1 LQQQVNNQPMEQE
14 KIIYYA
20 NLISKQINHG
30 LTPDEQLEL
39 NAWLE
44 ANPSNQMVYDGLRE
58 GDAQQS
64 AIDFMNSLSVDAA
77 WKKVSGA
84 SKISRSVPVVKSL
97 SSFRK
102 RFAWAAAAAAV
113 LAASFFIWRT
123 NMDQPVQSSAAPV
136 EISPGGNKATLT
148 LADGKI
154 ISLDAIPNG
163 DIAAEG
169 DVQVIKMDGTLQYNG
184 ANDNAEITYNT
195 IQTPRG
201 GKYQLVLSDG
211 TLVWLNAASSLRFP
225 VTFSNK
231 ERLVE
236 LKGEAYFE
244 VKKGERPFRVSL
256 QNSSQIEVK
265 GTAFNVNAYY
275 DEEMMKA
282 TLIEGKI
289 NFVNLGKTQALVPG
303 QQIRLTYEQPEK
315 QVVEDVDV
323 EKEIAWKNDLFIFK
337 GMDVRS
343 IMREIS
349 RWYDID
355 VVYKGKISPETFSG
369 IVSRKS
375 NLSQVLKIMEEGGV
389 RFEIEGRTI
398 VVF

>member
-1 LQQQVNNQPMEQE
+1 
-14 KIIYYA
+14 
-20 NLISKQINHG
+20 
-30 LTPDEQLEL
+30 
-39 NAWLE
+39 
-44 ANPSNQMVYDGLRE
+44 
-58 GDAQQS
+58 
-64 AIDFMNSLSVDAA
+64 
-77 WKKVSGA
+77 
-84 SKISRSVPVVKSL
+84 L

>member
-1 LQQQVNNQPMEQE
+1 MEQE
-14 KIIYYA
+14 KLLYYA
-20 NLISKQINHG
+20 NLMSRQINNG
-30 LTPDEQLEL
+30 LTPKEQLEL

-44 ANPSNQMVYDGLRE
+44 ADPSNQMVYDGLRE

-77 WKKVSGA
+77 WNKVSAA
-84 SKISRSVPVVKSL
+84 SELSPSATVVKAS

-113 LAASFFIWRT
+113 LVASFFIWKT
-123 NMDQPVQSSAAPV
+123 NLDQPVQSSAAPV
-136 EISPGGNKATLT
+136 EILPGGTKATLT

-154 ISLDAIPNG
+154 ISLDAVPNG

-169 DVQVIKMDGTLQYNG
+169 NVQVIKMDGTLQYNG
-184 ANDNAEITYNT
+184 DNENAEITYNT

-211 TLVWLNAASSLRFP
+211 TVVWLNAASSLRFP
-225 VTFSNK
+225 VVFKGK
-231 ERLVE
+231 ERQVE
-236 LKGEAYFE
+236 LMGEAYFE
-244 VKKGERPFRVSL
+244 VKKGEKPFKVSL
-256 QNSSQIEVK
+256 QNGSRIEVK
-265 GTAFNVNAYY
+265 GTAFNVNAYN
-275 DEEMMKA
+275 DEEIMKA
-282 TLIEGKI
+282 TLVEGRI
-289 NFVNLGKTQALVPG
+289 NFLMQDKSQILVSG
-303 QQIRLTYEQPEK
+303 QQIRVRHQQPAM
-315 QVVEDVDV
+315 QVIDDVDV
-323 EKEIAWKNDLFIFK
+323 EQEIAWKNDLFIFK
-337 GMDVRS
+337 GMDVKS

-355 VVYKGKISPETFSG
+355 VVYKGKLNPETFSG

-389 RFEIEGRTI
+389 RFVIEGRTI

>member
-1 LQQQVNNQPMEQE
+1 MEME
-14 KIIYYA
+14 KHLYFA
-20 NLISKQINHG
+20 NLISTQINQG

-39 NAWLE
+39 DAWL
-44 ANPSNQMVYDGLRE
+44 AADPSNQMGYNGLME

-77 WKKVSGA
+77 WNKVSAA
-84 SKISRSVPVVKSL
+84 SELSPSAPAVKKL

-102 RFAWAAAAAAV
+102 RFAWGAVAAAV
-113 LAASFFIWRT
+113 LAVSFFISRT
-123 NMDQPVQSSAAPV
+123 EMNQPGKSSTAPV

-148 LADGKI
+148 LADGKVI
-154 ISLDAIPNG
+154 ALDDVSNG

-169 DVQVIKMDGTLQYNG
+169 NVQVIKLDGALRYN
-184 ANDNAEITYNT
+184 ASNDNTEISYNT

-201 GKYQLVLSDG
+201 GKYQLVMSDG

-225 VTFSNK
+225 VAFKGN
-231 ERLVE
+231 ERAVE
-236 LKGEAYFE
+236 LTGEAYFE
-244 VKKGERPFRVSL
+244 VKKSTKPFKVFL
-256 QNSSQIEVK
+256 QNGSQIEVK
-265 GTAFNVNAYY
+265 GTAFNVNAYN
-275 DEEMMKA
+275 DEEIMKA
-282 TLIEGKI
+282 TLVQGKI
-289 NFVNLGKTQALVPG
+289 NFLMQGKSQALVPG
-303 QQIRLTYEQPEK
+303 QQIRVRNEQAEI

-323 EKEIAWKNDLFIFK
+323 EEEIAWKNDLFIFK
-337 GMDVRS
+337 GMDVKS

-355 VVYKGKISPETFSG
+355 VIYKVKINPETFSG

-398 VVF
+398 IVL

>member
-1 LQQQVNNQPMEQE
+1 MEME
-14 KIIYYA
+14 KHLYFA
-20 NLISKQINHG
+20 NLISRQITQG

-39 NAWLE
+39 DAWL
-44 ANPSNQMVYDGLRE
+44 AADPSNQMGYNGLME

-77 WKKVSGA
+77 WNKVSAA
-84 SKISRSVPVVKSL
+84 SGINQSVPAVKKL

-102 RFAWAAAAAAV
+102 RFAWGAVAAAV
-113 LAASFFIWRT
+113 LAVSFFISRT
-123 NMDQPVQSSAAPV
+123 EMNQPGKSSTAPV

-148 LADGKI
+148 LADGKVI
-154 ISLDAIPNG
+154 ALDDVSNG

-169 DVQVIKMDGTLQYNG
+169 NVQVIKLDGALQYN
-184 ANDNAEITYNT
+184 ASNDNTEISYNT

-201 GKYQLVLSDG
+201 GKYQLVMSDG

-225 VTFSNK
+225 VAFKGN
-231 ERLVE
+231 ERAVE
-236 LKGEAYFE
+236 LTGEAYFE
-244 VKKGERPFRVSL
+244 VKKSTKPFKVFL
-256 QNSSQIEVK
+256 QNGSQIEVK
-265 GTAFNVNAYY
+265 GTAFNVNAYN
-275 DEEMMKA
+275 DEEIMKA
-282 TLIEGKI
+282 TLVQGKI
-289 NFVNLGKTQALVPG
+289 NFLMQGKSQALVPG
-303 QQIRLTYEQPEK
+303 QQIRVRNEQAEI

-323 EKEIAWKNDLFIFK
+323 EEEIAWKNDLFIFK
-337 GMDVRS
+337 GMDVKS

-355 VVYKGKISPETFSG
+355 VIYKVKINPETFSG

-398 VVF
+398 IVL

>member
-1 LQQQVNNQPMEQE
+1 MEQE

-30 LTPDEQLEL
+30 LTPDEQMEL

-44 ANPSNQMVYDGLRE
+44 ANPSNQMVYDGIIE
-58 GDAQQS
+58 GKAQQS

-77 WKKVSGA
+77 WNKVSIA
-84 SKISRSVPVVKSL
+84 SEISQSAPFVKNM

-113 LAASFFIWRT
+113 LAASFFIWGT
-123 NMDQPVQSSAAPV
+123 NMDEPVQSSAAPV

-154 ISLDAIPNG
+154 ISLDAVPNG

-169 DVQVIKMDGTLQYNG
+169 NVQVIKLDGTLQYNG
-184 ANDNAEITYNT
+184 DNENAEITYNT

-211 TLVWLNAASSLRFP
+211 TVVWLNSASSLRFP

-244 VKKGERPFRVSL
+244 VKKGERPFKVSL
-256 QNSSQIEVK
+256 QNGSQIEVK
-265 GTAFNVNAYY
+265 GTAFNVNAYQ
-275 DEEMMKA
+275 DEDLLRT
-282 TLIEGKI
+282 TLLEGKI
-289 NFVNLGKTQALVPG
+289 NFMMLGKTQALLPG
-303 QQIRLTYEQPEK
+303 QQIRLAYEQSAM
-315 QVVEDVDV
+315 QVIDDVDV
-323 EKEIAWKNDLFIFK
+323 EQEVAWKNDLFIFK
-337 GMDVRS
+337 GMDVKS

-355 VVYKGKISPETFSG
+355 VVYKGKPSPETFSG

-375 NLSQVLKIMEEGGV
+375 NLAQVLKIMEEGGV
-389 RFEIEGRTI
+389 RFEMEGRTI

>member
-1 LQQQVNNQPMEQE
+1 MEQE
-14 KIIYYA
+14 KILYYA

-39 NAWLE
+39 DAWID
-44 ANPSNQMVYDGLRE
+44 ADPSNQMVYDGLRE

-77 WKKVSGA
+77 WNKVSAA
-84 SKISRSVPVVKSL
+84 SEISRSAPVVKASVR
-97 SSFRK
+97 FRK

-113 LAASFFIWRT
+113 LVASFFIWRT

-136 EISPGGNKATLT
+136 EILPGGTKATLT
-148 LADGKI
+148 LADGKVI
-154 ISLDAIPNG
+154 TLDAVANG

-169 DVQVIKMDGTLQYNG
+169 DVQVIKRDGTLQYNG
-184 ANDNAEITYNT
+184 ANDNAEIAYNT

-225 VTFSNK
+225 VAFNNK

-256 QNSSQIEVK
+256 QNGSLIEVK
-265 GTAFNVNAYY
+265 GTAFNVNAYN
-275 DEEMMKA
+275 DEALMKA
-282 TLIEGKI
+282 TLVEGKI
-289 NFVNLGKTQALVPG
+289 NFLMQGKTHSLFPG
-303 QQIRLTYEQPEK
+303 QQIRVAYEQPEM
-315 QVVEDVDV
+315 QVIDDVDV
-323 EKEIAWKNDLFIFK
+323 EQEIAWKNDLFIFK
-337 GMDVRS
+337 GMDVKS

-355 VVYKGKISPETFSG
+355 VVYRAKLNPETFSG
-369 IVSRKS
+369 IVSQKS

-389 RFEIEGRTI
+389 RFAIEGRTI

>member
-1 LQQQVNNQPMEQE
+1 M
-14 KIIYYA
+14 
-20 NLISKQINHG
+20 
-30 LTPDEQLEL
+30 
-39 NAWLE
+39 
-44 ANPSNQMVYDGLRE
+44 
-58 GDAQQS
+58 
-64 AIDFMNSLSVDAA
+64 
-77 WKKVSGA
+77 
-84 SKISRSVPVVKSL
+84 

-244 VKKGERPFRVSL
+244 VKKGERPFKVSL
-256 QNSSQIEVK
+256 QNGSQIEVK
-265 GTAFNVNAYY
+265 GTAFNVNAYH
-275 DEEMMKA
+275 DEEMLKT

-289 NFVNLGKTQALVPG
+289 NFMNLGKTQALVPG

-315 QVVEDVDV
+315 PVVEDVDV
-323 EKEIAWKNDLFIFK
+323 EKEIAWKNDLFIFR

>member
-1 LQQQVNNQPMEQE
+1 MEQE

-123 NMDQPVQSSAAPV
+123 NMDEPVQSSAAPV

-154 ISLDAIPNG
+154 ISLDAVANG

-265 GTAFNVNAYY
+265 GTAFNVNAYH
-275 DEEMMKA
+275 DEEMLKT

-289 NFVNLGKTQALVPG
+289 NFMNLGKTQALVPG

-315 QVVEDVDV
+315 PVVEDVDV
-323 EKEIAWKNDLFIFK
+323 EKEIAWKNDLFIFR

>member
-30 LTPDEQLEL
+30 LTPDEQMEL

-44 ANPSNQMVYDGLRE
+44 ANPSNQMVYDGIIE
-58 GDAQQS
+58 GKAQQS

-77 WKKVSGA
+77 WNKVSIA
-84 SKISRSVPVVKSL
+84 SEISQSAPFVKNM

-113 LAASFFIWRT
+113 LAASFFIWGT
-123 NMDQPVQSSAAPV
+123 NMDEPVQSSAAPV

-154 ISLDAIPNG
+154 ISLDAVPNG

-169 DVQVIKMDGTLQYNG
+169 NVQVIKLDGTLQYNG
-184 ANDNAEITYNT
+184 DNENAEITYNT

-211 TLVWLNAASSLRFP
+211 TVVWLNSASSLRFP

-244 VKKGERPFRVSL
+244 VKKGERPFKVSL
-256 QNSSQIEVK
+256 QNGSQIEVK
-265 GTAFNVNAYY
+265 GTAFNVNAYQ
-275 DEEMMKA
+275 DEDLLRT
-282 TLIEGKI
+282 TLLEGKI
-289 NFVNLGKTQALVPG
+289 NFMMLGKTQALLPG
-303 QQIRLTYEQPEK
+303 QQIRLAYEQSAM
-315 QVVEDVDV
+315 QVIDDVDV
-323 EKEIAWKNDLFIFK
+323 EQEVAWKNDLFIFK
-337 GMDVRS
+337 GMDVKS

-355 VVYKGKISPETFSG
+355 VVYKGKPSPETFSG

-375 NLSQVLKIMEEGGV
+375 NLAQVLKIMEEGGV
-389 RFEIEGRTI
+389 RFEMEGRTI

>member
-1 LQQQVNNQPMEQE
+1 MEQE

-123 NMDQPVQSSAAPV
+123 NMDEPVQSSAAPV

-231 ERLVE
+231 KRLVE

-289 NFVNLGKTQALVPG
+289 NFMNLGKTQALVPG
-303 QQIRLTYEQPEK
+303 QQIRLTYKQPEK

-355 VVYKGKISPETFSG
+355 VVYKGKVSPETFSG

>member
-1 LQQQVNNQPMEQE
+1 MEQE

-30 LTPDEQLEL
+30 VTPDEQLEL

-58 GDAQQS
+58 GKAQQS

-77 WKKVSGA
+77 WNKVSAA
-84 SKISRSVPVVKSL
+84 SEISPSAPLVKNM

-113 LAASFFIWRT
+113 LVASFLIWRT

-154 ISLDAIPNG
+154 ISLDAVPNG

-169 DVQVIKMDGTLQYNG
+169 NVQVIKLDGTLQYNG
-184 ANDNAEITYNT
+184 DNENAEITYNT

-211 TLVWLNAASSLRFP
+211 TVVWLNAASSLRFP
-225 VTFSNK
+225 VLFKGK
-231 ERLVE
+231 ERQVE
-236 LKGEAYFE
+236 LMGEAFFE
-244 VKKGERPFRVSL
+244 VKKGEKPFKVSL
-256 QNSSQIEVK
+256 QNGSRIEVK
-265 GTAFNVNAYY
+265 GTAFNVNAYN
-275 DEEMMKA
+275 DEAIIKA
-282 TLIEGKI
+282 TLLEGKI
-289 NFVNLGKTQALVPG
+289 NFMMMGKTQALLPG
-303 QQIRLTYEQPEK
+303 QQIRVAYEQPHM
-315 QVVEDVDV
+315 QVIDGVDV
-323 EKEIAWKNDLFIFK
+323 EQEVAWKNDLFIFK
-337 GMDVRS
+337 GMDVKS

-355 VVYKGKISPETFSG
+355 VVYKGKFNPETFSG
-369 IVSRKS
+369 IVSRKT

-389 RFEIEGRTI
+389 RFAIEGRTI

>member
-1 LQQQVNNQPMEQE
+1 MEME
-14 KIIYYA
+14 KHLYFA
-20 NLISKQINHG
+20 NLISTQINQG

-39 NAWLE
+39 DAWL
-44 ANPSNQMVYDGLRE
+44 AADPSTQMGYNGLIE

-77 WKKVSGA
+77 WNKVSAA
-84 SKISRSVPVVKSL
+84 SGINQSVPIVKPSAR
-97 SSFRK
+97 FRK
-102 RFAWAAAAAAV
+102 RFAWGAVAAAV
-113 LAASFFIWRT
+113 LAVSFFISRT
-123 NMDQPVQSSAAPV
+123 EMNQPGKSSTAPV

-148 LADGKI
+148 LADGKVI
-154 ISLDAIPNG
+154 ALDDVSNG

-169 DVQVIKMDGTLQYNG
+169 NVQVIKLDGALRYN
-184 ANDNAEITYNT
+184 ASSDNTEISYNT

-201 GKYQLVLSDG
+201 GKYQLVMSDG

-225 VTFSNK
+225 VAFKGN
-231 ERLVE
+231 ERAVE
-236 LKGEAYFE
+236 LTGEAYFE
-244 VKKGERPFRVSL
+244 VRKSTKPFKVFL
-256 QNSSQIEVK
+256 QNGSQIEVK
-265 GTAFNVNAYY
+265 GTAFNVNAYN
-275 DEEMMKA
+275 DEEIMKA
-282 TLIEGKI
+282 TLVQGKI
-289 NFVNLGKTQALVPG
+289 NFLMEGKSQALVPG
-303 QQIRLTYEQPEK
+303 QQIRVRNEQAEI

-323 EKEIAWKNDLFIFK
+323 EEEIAWKNDLFIFK
-337 GMDVRS
+337 GMDVKS

-355 VVYKGKISPETFSG
+355 VIYKVKINPETFSG

-398 VVF
+398 IVL

>member
-1 LQQQVNNQPMEQE
+1 MEQE
-14 KIIYYA
+14 KILYYA
-20 NLISKQINHG
+20 NLMSRQINHG

-44 ANPSNQMVYDGLRE
+44 DDPSNQKVYDGLRE
-58 GDAQQS
+58 RDAQQS
-64 AIDFMNSLSVDAA
+64 AIDFMNSVSVDAA
-77 WKKVSGA
+77 WNKVSA
-84 SKISRSVPVVKSL
+84 ALEISRSVPVVKNL

-102 RFAWAAAAAAV
+102 RFAWAAAAAV
-113 LAASFFIWRT
+113 LVASFFIWRT

-136 EISPGGNKATLT
+136 EILPGGTKATLT
-148 LADGKI
+148 LASGKI
-154 ISLDAIPNG
+154 ISLDAVANG

-169 DVQVIKMDGTLQYNG
+169 DVQVIKMDGKLQYNG

-211 TLVWLNAASSLRFP
+211 TVVWLNAASSLRFP
-225 VTFSNK
+225 VTFNTR
-231 ERLVE
+231 ERLVD

-256 QNSSQIEVK
+256 QNGSQIEVK
-265 GTAFNVNAYY
+265 GTAFNVNAYQ
-275 DEEMMKA
+275 DEDMLRT
-282 TLIEGKI
+282 TLLEGKI
-289 NFVNLGKTQALVPG
+289 NFIMLGKTRTLFPG
-303 QQIRLTYEQPEK
+303 QQIRVRNEQPEM
-315 QVVEDVDV
+315 QVIEDVDV
-323 EKEIAWKNDLFIFK
+323 EQEIAWKNDLFIFK
-337 GMDVRS
+337 GMDVKS

-355 VVYKGKISPETFSG
+355 VMYRGKLNPETFSG

-389 RFEIEGRTI
+389 RFAIEGRTI

>member
-1 LQQQVNNQPMEQE
+1 MEQE

-123 NMDQPVQSSAAPV
+123 NMDEPVQSSAAPV

-154 ISLDAIPNG
+154 ISLDAVANG

-211 TLVWLNAASSLRFP
+211 TVVWLNAASSLRFP

>member
-1 LQQQVNNQPMEQE
+1 MEQE
-14 KIIYYA
+14 KLLYYA

-44 ANPSNQMVYDGLRE
+44 ADPSNQMVYDGLRE

-77 WKKVSGA
+77 WNKVSAA
-84 SKISRSVPVVKSL
+84 SEISPSAPLVKQL

-102 RFAWAAAAAAV
+102 RFAWAAAAAV
-113 LAASFFIWRT
+113 LVASFFIWRT

-136 EISPGGNKATLT
+136 EILPGGTKATLT

-154 ISLDAIPNG
+154 ISLDAVPNG

-169 DVQVIKMDGTLQYNG
+169 NVQVIKMDGTLQYNG
-184 ANDNAEITYNT
+184 DNENAEITYNT

-211 TLVWLNAASSLRFP
+211 TVVWLNAASSLRFP
-225 VTFSNK
+225 VVFKRK
-231 ERLVE
+231 ERQVE
-236 LKGEAYFE
+236 LMGEAYFE
-244 VKKGERPFRVSL
+244 VKKGEKPFKVSL
-256 QNSSQIEVK
+256 QNDSRIEVK
-265 GTAFNVNAYY
+265 GTAFNVNAYQ
-275 DEEMMKA
+275 DEDLLRT
-282 TLIEGKI
+282 TLLEGKI
-289 NFVNLGKTQALVPG
+289 NFMMLGKTQALLPG
-303 QQIRLTYEQPEK
+303 QQIRVAYRQPEM
-315 QVVEDVDV
+315 QVIDDVDLEQEV
-323 EKEIAWKNDLFIFK
+323 AWKNDLFIFK
-337 GMDVRS
+337 GMDVKS

-355 VVYKGKISPETFSG
+355 VVYKGKLNPETFSG

-389 RFEIEGRTI
+389 RFVIEGRTI

>member
-1 LQQQVNNQPMEQE
+1 MEQE
-14 KIIYYA
+14 KILYYA

-39 NAWLE
+39 DAWID
-44 ANPSNQMVYDGLRE
+44 ADPSNQMVYDGLRE

-77 WKKVSGA
+77 WNKVSA
-84 SKISRSVPVVKSL
+84 TSEISPSATVVKAS

-113 LAASFFIWRT
+113 AVLVASFFIWRT

-136 EISPGGNKATLT
+136 EILPGGTKATLT

-154 ISLDAIPNG
+154 ISLDAVPNG

-169 DVQVIKMDGTLQYNG
+169 NVQVTKMDGTLQYNG
-184 ANDNAEITYNT
+184 DNENAEITYNT

-211 TLVWLNAASSLRFP
+211 TVVWLNAASSLRFP
-225 VTFSNK
+225 VVFKGK
-231 ERLVE
+231 ERQVE
-236 LKGEAYFE
+236 LMGEAYFE
-244 VKKGERPFRVSL
+244 VKKGEKPFKVSL
-256 QNSSQIEVK
+256 QNGSRIEVK
-265 GTAFNVNAYY
+265 GTAFNVNAYQ
-275 DEEMMKA
+275 DEDLLRT
-282 TLIEGKI
+282 TLLEGKI
-289 NFVNLGKTQALVPG
+289 NFMMMGKTQALLPG
-303 QQIRLTYEQPEK
+303 QQIRVAYEQPEM
-315 QVVEDVDV
+315 QVIDDVDV
-323 EKEIAWKNDLFIFK
+323 EQEIAWKNDLFIFK
-337 GMDVRS
+337 GMDVKS

-355 VVYKGKISPETFSG
+355 VVYRAKLNPETFSG
-369 IVSRKS
+369 IVSQKS

-389 RFEIEGRTI
+389 RFAIEGRTI